1 MKNYPTDEL
10 LFTVLIATLSGL
22 IGALLFFPAFRL
34 ARLHFLCLKYSL
46 GSKVKRFLYYLNFFL
61 PLAVSVCWL
70 KSDGFRRAT
79 PIKAASDTATDNTA
93 GESIVSE
100 FLSMVTPPHSDA
112 PLTYSKQLQA
122 NITSII
128 FSSNFKIYVA
138 LALFLL
144 RLVLYRFYAQ
154 SYLNLAFEMA
164 SYLKKNTQV

>member
-46 GSKVKRFLYYLNFFL
+46 GSKVKRFFHYLNFFL

-100 FLSMVTPPHSDA
+100 FLSMVTPAHSDA

-128 FSSNFKIYVA
+128 FSPNFKIYVA